1 MTTYVSTRG
10 LAAERGFEAVLL
22 AGLAEDGGLFVP
34 KDWPGLW
41 PDDFRSWRGLPYAET
56 ATSLL
61 LPFVEGC
68 FDRDEL
74 RALCEDA
81 YGEGFGHPATAPLKQ
96 LGPDDWLLELFHG
109 PTLAFKDFAMRLL
122 ARMFDRV
129 LSRRGRQVTIVGA
142 TSGDT
147 GAAAVRAF
155 AGMANL
161 RVAMLHPHGRVS
173 AVQRRQM
180 TTETAPNIL
189 NIAVE
194 GTFDDC
200 QDLVKAMFADAR
212 FRDEMALSAVNS
224 INWARVA
231 AQAAYYVHAALRLGA
246 PDRAV
251 AFCVPTGNFGN
262 VYAGWAAR
270 RVGLPIA
277 KLVVATNSNDILARF
292 FTDGT
297 YARGTVV
304 PTISPSMDIQVASN
318 FERLL
323 FEMEGGDGDRVR
335 ELMDGF
341 RRSGS
346 LAPALH
352 ALEPLREII
361 AGGSSDE
368 PATMATIRRTLEATG
383 ELVDPHTAV
392 GLHVAGRHRPP
403 AGVPMVTLATAHPA
417 KFPDA
422 VREAC
427 GIDPRLPPAFANL
440 HELPERYAVLPNDL
454 AAVQAHVAHELKR
467 AA

>member
-34 KDWPGLW
+34 KGWSRLSA
-41 PDDFRSWRGLPYAET
+41 DDLRAMRGLPYAET
-56 ATSLL
+56 ATRVL

-68 FDRDEL
+68 FGEDEL

-81 YGEGFGHPATAPLKQ
+81 YGEGFAHPATAPLRQ

-129 LSRRGRQVTIVGA
+129 LARRGEQVTIVGA

-155 AGMANL
+155 AGMASL
-161 RVAMLHPHGRVS
+161 RVAMLHPRGRVS
-173 AVQRRQM
+173 DVQRRQM
-180 TTETAPNIL
+180 TTEQASNIL

-200 QDLVKAMFADAR
+200 QDLVKAMFADAP
-212 FRDEMALSAVNS
+212 FREAMALSAVNS

-246 PDRAV
+246 PDREV
-251 AFCVPTGNFGN
+251 AFCVPSGNFGN
-262 VYAGWAAR
+262 VYAGWVAR
-270 RVGLPIA
+270 RLGLPVA

-292 FTDGT
+292 FASGT

-323 FEMEGGDGDRVR
+323 FDMEGRDGDRVR
-335 ELMDGF
+335 GLMDGF
-341 RRSGS
+341 RQSGS
-346 LAPALH
+346 LAPALE
-352 ALEPLREII
+352 ALAPLREVI
-361 AGGSSDE
+361 AGGSADE
-368 PATMATIRRTLEATG
+368 PATMATIRRVLETTG

-392 GLHVAGRHRPP
+392 GLHVASRHRPP
-403 AGVPMVTLATAHPA
+403 AGAPMITLATAHPA

-427 GIDPRLPPAFANL
+427 GILPRLPPAFADL
-440 HELPERYAVLPNDL
+440 ATLPERCVALPNDL
-454 AAVQAHVAHELKR
+454 RAVQAHIRQELRR

>member
-1 MTTYVSTRG
+1 
-10 LAAERGFEAVLL
+10 
-22 AGLAEDGGLFVP
+22 
-34 KDWPGLW
+34 
-41 PDDFRSWRGLPYAET
+41 
-56 ATSLL
+56 
-61 LPFVEGC
+61 
-68 FDRDEL
+68 
-74 RALCEDA
+74 LCEDA

-189 NIAVE
+189 NIAVN

-262 VYAGWAAR
+262 VYAAGPRADSGCRSPSSSWPPTATTSWPASSPTAPTPAAPSCPRSAR
-270 RVGLPIA
+270 RW
-277 KLVVATNSNDILARF
+277 TSRW
-292 FTDGT
+292 
-297 YARGTVV
+297 
-304 PTISPSMDIQVASN
+304 
-318 FERLL
+318 
-323 FEMEGGDGDRVR
+323 
-335 ELMDGF
+335 
-341 RRSGS
+341 
-346 LAPALH
+346 
-352 ALEPLREII
+352 
-361 AGGSSDE
+361 
-368 PATMATIRRTLEATG
+368 PATSSASCSRWR
-383 ELVDPHTAV
+383 
-392 GLHVAGRHRPP
+392 AG
-403 AGVPMVTLATAHPA
+403 TATAS
-417 KFPDA
+417 
-422 VREAC
+422 V
-427 GIDPRLPPAFANL
+427 N
-440 HELPERYAVLPNDL
+440 
-454 AAVQAHVAHELKR
+454 
-467 AA
+467 